1 MGMFDT
7 IMGEI
12 ECPACRQTK
21 EREIQ
26 TKRGPCLMETYY
38 VGDTIEPFFFGDY
51 WFEEEWYCADCLKR
65 ATEEDENSK
74 MDWHKVYIHCING
87 LIVAI
92 SNARR
97 EEEKLPDWTLIHRIS
112 KDRHNYRSLLFKI
125 DGMISNFKRRK
136 EGEAPFPFDI
146 GPKTTDELFERIQE
160 DIAEVLK
167 GESPGFF

>member
-12 ECPACRQTK
+12 ECPDCRQTK

-26 TKRGPCLMETYY
+26 TKRGACLMETYY
-38 VGDTIEPFFFGDY
+38 FGDTIEPFFFGNY
-51 WFEEEWYCADCLKR
+51 WFEEEWYCADCFKKAR
-65 ATEEDENSK
+65 ERDENLK
-74 MDWHKVYIHCING
+74 MDWIKVYIHCING

-92 SNARR
+92 SNVRR
-97 EEEKLPDWTLIHRIS
+97 DEEKPPDWNLIHRIS
-112 KDRHNYRSLLFKI
+112 RDRHNYRSLLLRI

-136 EGEAPFPFDI
+136 EGEPPFPFDI
-146 GPKTTDELFERIQE
+146 GPKTMDELFERIQE

-167 GESPGFF
+167 GKSPGFF